1 MTVVLEGSHGS
12 VVLIGRAR
20 LLSAKQG
27 WPLRPGTKLL
37 HWDISFKTS
46 MKVAC
51 DKMLSLWEMKAQ
63 IPQTSLT

>member
-1 MTVVLEGSHGS
+1 MTVVLKWSHGS

-37 HWDISFKTS
+37 HWEVSFKAS
-46 MKVAC
+46 IKVAC
-51 DKMLSLWEMKAQ
+51 DKKNITLGERECKYHK
-63 IPQTSLT
+63 